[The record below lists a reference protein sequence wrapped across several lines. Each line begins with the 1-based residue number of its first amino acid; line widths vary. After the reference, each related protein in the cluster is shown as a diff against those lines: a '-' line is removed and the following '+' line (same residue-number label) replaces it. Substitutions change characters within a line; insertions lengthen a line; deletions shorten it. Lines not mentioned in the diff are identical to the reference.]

1 MYPILRQSVR
11 DYLVSE
17 QFHRDVFI
25 KGPRRLAT
33 WEQIEL
39 VRAQPFVLTTRAEE
53 GEFVLSGES
62 VATVKV
68 GGQEVPVC
76 TAFQGWLMG
85 FLVLDGQPIR
95 TGEPVAWLRMA

>member
-1 MYPILRQSVR
+1 MDTAR
-11 DYLVSE
+11 E
-17 QFHRDVFI
+17 VF
-25 KGPRRLAT
+25 
-33 WEQIEL
+33 EL
-39 VRAQPFVLTTRAEE
+39 PERVVIAPLTGRVTLPPQATRAEE